1 MPAWVLITFAAALVQ
16 TVRFSLQKRLR
27 GSGLSSGGASFSR
40 FLFAAPLAAALA
52 AGVILATGAPVP
64 GTSPRFWTFAIAGGL
79 GQIIATM
86 ATVALFTQR
95 NFAVGIAFTKTE
107 TVLVAAFSL
116 VFLGEAVTVRGL
128 AAILIGAVGVILISR
143 PPGTGGVALFN
154 RATLLGL
161 IAGGF
166 FGASAIGYRGATLAL
181 DGGSGVR
188 RAPVT
193 RAALTNIQTHAQA
206 QWLSLREPGEM
217 KRVLAR
223 WRMTALVG
231 VTGMMGSL
239 GWFAAFTLQNAAYVR
254 ALGQVE
260 LVFSFLWSWLIF
272 RERSSV
278 REVVGVAVLT
288 GSILM
293 LMLVI

>member
-181 DGGSGVR
+181 DGGSVLL
-188 RAPVT
+188 
-193 RAALTNIQTHAQA
+193 RAAFTLAAVTTFQTLAMA
-206 QWLSLREPGEM
+206 LWLSLREPGEM

>member
-52 AGVILATGAPVP
+52 AGVILATGAPEP

-181 DGGSGVR
+181 DGGGDLL
-188 RAPVT
+188 
-193 RAALTNIQTHAQA
+193 RAAFTLAAVTTFQTLAMA
-206 QWLSLREPGEM
+206 LWLSLREPGEM